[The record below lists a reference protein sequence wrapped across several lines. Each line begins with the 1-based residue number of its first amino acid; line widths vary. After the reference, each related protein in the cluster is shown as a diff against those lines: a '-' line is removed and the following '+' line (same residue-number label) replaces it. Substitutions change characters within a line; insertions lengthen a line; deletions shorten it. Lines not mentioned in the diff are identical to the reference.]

1 MRKDLGMSPAK
12 LAVQVGHGTDFIHKD
27 KDENSFFEDW
37 KNKENDRR
45 KIVLEVKSEAKL
57 RDLADLLRHK
67 GIPFCKIY
75 DSGHTE
81 FNEKTLTGLIIY
93 PIDENNLPDK
103 IKRMRLYL

>member
-1 MRKDLGMSPAK
+1 MRKDLNMSPAK
-12 LAVQVGHGTDFIHKD
+12 LGVQVGHGTGFIYEN
-27 KDENSFFEDW
+27 KDENPFFQDW
-37 KNKENDRR
+37 LNEENDRR

-75 DSGHTE
+75 DSGYTE
-81 FNEKTLTGLIIY
+81 FDGKTLTGLVIY